1 MAIAALSLGSNLYN
15 RNRYLASAV
24 ELLAAAPLRIIKL
37 SRAYETEPVECSP
50 QPWFLNQ
57 VVLAE
62 TSLAPPMLLEFLLG
76 IEERLGR
83 RRAGERGAR
92 TLDMDLLFMDALVIS
107 TARLTLPHP
116 SAATR
121 RCVMVPLCEVAP
133 AWIHPLLGL
142 SASDLLA
149 RSTAPGRVMRR
160 REQ

>member
-15 RNRYLASAV
+15 RNNYLASAIG
-24 ELLAAAPLRIIKL
+24 LLAAAPLRIIKL
-37 SRAYETEPVECSP
+37 SRAYETEPVECAP

-62 TSLAPPMLLEFLLG
+62 TSLAPLMLLEFLLG

-83 RRAGERGAR
+83 RRSSERGAR
-92 TLDMDLLFMDALVIS
+92 TLDMDLLFMDALVIR

-116 SAATR
+116 SVTWR
-121 RCVMVPLCEVAP
+121 RCVIVPLCKVAP
-133 AWIHPLLGL
+133 AWRHPVLGL

-149 RSTAPGRVMRR
+149 RCAGPGRVIPR
-160 REQ
+160 